1 MGGGGEAETQTLV
14 EAALEVL
21 NTPDPFEKARLGEA
35 AAARWLLGDISV
47 PYRDDGPP
55 PLVPDRPA
63 RLSSVIGTETLL
75 DFRVKKGEKKGKLTV
90 LCALA
95 GETGVAEHDAEAGQS
110 REFTEPA
117 GHPT

>member
-1 MGGGGEAETQTLV
+1 MGGDGEAEKQTLV

-35 AAARWLLGDISV
+35 VAARWLLDDISV

-63 RLSSVIGTETLL
+63 RLSSVIGTGTLL
-75 DFRVKKGEKKGKLTV
+75 DFRLKKVKKRGN
-90 LCALA
+90 
-95 GETGVAEHDAEAGQS
+95 
-110 REFTEPA
+110 
-117 GHPT
+117 